1 MFTSARGFRR
11 DCLFEGVRLVRVN
24 SAFGMLFNAAL
35 VFCSVL
41 TSEKLLSQTTVSAR
55 PNDTSAVLVKLSPPR
70 LSFMVPGDV
79 KLQFQVKPD
88 GSVDSLQLISGPA
101 VLVQRVLDSVRNSQF
116 ECRGCKEA
124 VDSSLT
130 FTFRVIGKPDPCC
143 CSTWD
148 PYRVWTRHYSGR
160 KSHYNYRPT
169 TVRLPRR
176 VHLSVGG
183 RAFQVPVCEVP
194 VFVEMRKSYRWSAI
208 KRIAFSQRF

>member
-70 LSFMVPGDV
+70 LSFMVPGDM

-143 CSTWD
+143 CSTGTRTEYGPVIIQAENHITITAPPPCVCPDECTSAWAAAHSR
-148 PYRVWTRHYSGR
+148 YRSARCLYLW
-160 KSHYNYRPT
+160 KCASHT
-169 TVRLPRR
+169 
-176 VHLSVGG
+176 GG
-183 RAFQVPVCEVP
+183 LQ
-194 VFVEMRKSYRWSAI
+194 
-208 KRIAFSQRF
+208 